1 VAWGESWQFASHLD
15 VSEVSRLGLLGGTTD
30 SAGVEERSEDAHGEN
45 TSATESRRR
54 AASGLVE
61 SHDAVFR
68 RTARRYSICT
78 DDAEDAYQ
86 RALEILLTKAPPIE
100 GDALVRW
107 MQTVTKREALAVLRQ
122 RERLLG
128 SPRTPSHDD
137 ADRDPLDLIASE
149 SPGPNDQLAR
159 RERVA
164 RSGEALQALKPQE
177 ARALTLKA
185 QGYSYAEIG
194 EMTGWSYTKINRC
207 MAEGRKR
214 FLQVFAD
221 IEQGRRCEEL
231 ATALSAF
238 ADGEGANGSTDAVE
252 FHLRSCATCRAKL
265 RAYRAVPGKV
275 FDLLPAG
282 PILDHSMGGGPHEW
296 IVDRAAAA
304 ADRVR
309 EAGYSLLAR
318 GGGGGGGEATA
329 LATAGGTRGAG
340 VAAVAKV
347 LAICGATA
355 AGGATCVATGLVDP
369 GAVGGGQGPDHQKPA
384 VERPA
389 KPIESPVRHQQ
400 PTEQPP
406 TETPAATKEESSPAA
421 VQQPTPT
428 EQKTRQFS
436 FESSSAPS
444 SSTGSSSGG
453 EFGGP
458 SGGGGGESSSGGGG
472 SGGGFG
478 IEG

>member
-1 VAWGESWQFASHLD
+1 

-30 SAGVEERSEDAHGEN
+30 VGVDGRSADHRGEDCA
-45 TSATESRRR
+45 ATESRRR
-54 AASGLVE
+54 AASALID

-68 RTARRYSICT
+68 RTARRYSICAE
-78 DDAEDAYQ
+78 DGEDAYQ

-100 GDALVRW
+100 GEALVRW
-107 MQTVTKREALAVLRQ
+107 MQTVTKREALAVRRQ

-128 SPRTPSHDD
+128 PRTPSHGDD
-137 ADRDPLDLIASE
+137 ADHDPLEFIASE
-149 SPGPNDQLAR
+149 SPGPNDRLAR
-159 RERVA
+159 KERVT
-164 RSGEALQALKPQE
+164 RSGEALRALKPQE
-177 ARALTLKA
+177 VRALTLKA

-194 EMTGWSYTKINRC
+194 EITGWSYTKINRC

-231 ATALSAF
+231 ATALSEL

-265 RAYRAVPGKV
+265 RAYRAVPGKI
-275 FDLLPAG
+275 FDLLPGG
-282 PILDHSMGGGPHEW
+282 PILDHSMSGHPHEW

-304 ADRVR
+304 VDKLR
-309 EAGYSLLAR
+309 ETGYSLLAR
-318 GGGGGGGEATA
+318 GGGGGSGEAAA

-340 VAAVAKV
+340 MAAVAKV

-369 GAVGGGQGPDHQKPA
+369 GAVGGNSSSTHQRPA
-384 VERPA
+384 MERPA
-389 KPIESPVRHQQ
+389 KPPPQPVVGEQPAAQPSPQATAASKESP
-400 PTEQPP
+400 PP
-406 TETPAATKEESSPAA
+406 AEK
-421 VQQPTPT
+421 PTPIQ
-428 EQKTRQFS
+428 QKARQFS
-436 FESSSAPS
+436 FESSSSPS
-444 SSTGSSSGG
+444 SSSNSGG
-453 EFGGP
+453 SEFGGP
-458 SGGGGGESSSGGGG
+458 SGGGSSGGGG
-472 SGGGFG
+472 GGSSGSGFG

>member
-1 VAWGESWQFASHLD
+1 MRVVVAWGESWQFSSHLD
-15 VSEVSRLGLLGGTTD
+15 VSEVSRLGPWGGTSAD
-30 SAGVEERSEDAHGEN
+30 SGVDERSADDHGEN
-45 TSATESRRR
+45 PAMAEFRRR
-54 AASGLVE
+54 AAAELVDR
-61 SHDAVFR
+61 HDAVFR
-68 RTARRYSICT
+68 RTARRYSICA
-78 DDAEDAYQ
+78 DDSEDAYQ

-107 MQTVTKREALAVLRQ
+107 MQTVTKREALAVRRQ
-122 RERLLG
+122 RERHLG
-128 SPRTPSHDD
+128 SPRRSRDD
-137 ADRDPLDLIASE
+137 DDRDPLELIASE

-164 RSGEALQALKPQE
+164 RSGEALRALKPQE
-177 ARALTLKA
+177 VRALTLKA

-231 ATALSAF
+231 ATALSAL
-238 ADGEGANGSTDAVE
+238 ADGEGANGSTDAVK
-252 FHLRSCATCRAKL
+252 FHLRSCAACRAKL

-282 PILDHSMGGGPHEW
+282 PLLDQSMGGRPHEW
-296 IVDRAAAA
+296 IAERALAAVDKI
-304 ADRVR
+304 R
-309 EAGYSLLAR
+309 ETGYSLLAR

-355 AGGATCVATGLVDP
+355 AGGATCVATGVVDP
-369 GAVGGGQGPDHQKPA
+369 GAVGNGAGSHHQKPA
-384 VERPA
+384 LERPA
-389 KPIESPVRHQQ
+389 EPPRAPVVQ
-400 PTEQPP
+400 EQPAEHAPAPPPATP
-406 TETPAATKEESSPAA
+406 TDDVAPAE
-421 VQQPTPT
+421 QPTPT
-428 EQKTRQFS
+428 QQKARQFS

-444 SSTGSSSGG
+444 SSSSSGG
-453 EFGGP
+453 SEFGGP
-458 SGGGGGESSSGGGG
+458 SGGGGSSGGGG
-472 SGGGFG
+472 GSAGGGFG